1 MAIPASDLVKITPRV
16 LSGTGQDLVFN
27 GLFLTDNS
35 LCPAKGLLTFYSAA
49 DIADYFGETS
59 AEYKAAR
66 VYFNGFNNSL
76 TKPQSVFFYR
86 ANTSAVAGFYRGGKA
101 PALAAIAAVTAG
113 TFNATIGTHA
123 LELTAINLSS
133 ATSYSEAA
141 ALLQTVIRAEA
152 GSGETALSNATVT
165 YDSVSGAFTVT
176 AGDAASGVGVD
187 VEGGTVAEAMGFSN
201 AGAVSS
207 PGADAQTWTGIMN
220 DVARQSQNFATFTTV
235 TEVTTYADA
244 KALADWTTD
253 QFATGSQ
260 FLYVFWTTADT
271 VKTAGDTSSVAA
283 QLRAAE
289 PEGVCAVY
297 GGVEYAAF
305 IMGSAASIAWDSP
318 NSTITFA
325 FKAQAG
331 LNADVT
337 VQADANN
344 LSAGR
349 INFMG
354 YYATRNDN
362 FILLQPGAMFGGFGW
377 IDTYLN
383 STWLNSALQTQ
394 IMAGL
399 EAAPRVPYTD
409 AGYTLIRSW
418 VQDVADRAVN
428 NGVIDLG
435 VNLSQTQKNELLRE
449 SGGVDITTELYNSGY
464 YLQIVDATAQI
475 RQARTSPACNFWYT
489 YGGSV
494 HKINLPSTAVV

>member
-1 MAIPASDLVKITPRV
+1 MAIPASDLVRITPRV
-16 LSGTGQDLVFN
+16 LAGTGQDLVFN
-27 GLFLTDNS
+27 GLLLTDNAR
-35 LCPAKGLLTFYSAA
+35 CPAKGMLTFYSPA

-76 TKPQSVFFYR
+76 TKPQSIFFYR
-86 ANTSAVAGFYRGGKA
+86 ANTTAAAGFFRGGKA
-101 PALAAIAAVTAG
+101 PALTAITAVTEG
-113 TFNATIGTHA
+113 TFEGSIGTHS
-123 LELTAINLSS
+123 LSLTAIDLSS
-133 ATSYSEAA
+133 ATSYSDAA
-141 ALLQTVIRAEA
+141 GLLQTVIRAEA
-152 GSGETALSNATVT
+152 GSGETALSAATVAF
-165 YDSVSGAFTVT
+165 DSISGAFTIT
-176 AGDAASGVGVD
+176 AGDAATGVN
-187 VEGGTVAEAMGFSN
+187 VEVTGGTVAEALGFMN
-201 AGAVSS
+201 AGATSS
-207 PGADAQTWTGIMN
+207 PGADAQTWAGVLN
-220 DVARQSQNFATFTTV
+220 DVARQSQNWATFTTV
-235 TEVTTYADA
+235 TEVTSYDDA
-244 KALADWTTD
+244 KAIADWTGD
-253 QFATGSQ
+253 QFSTGSQ
-260 FLYVFWTTADT
+260 FLYVYWTTADA
-271 VKTAGDTSSVAA
+271 VKTAGDTASVAA
-283 QLRAAE
+283 QLREADVQ
-289 PEGVCAVY
+289 GVCAVY
-297 GGVEYAAF
+297 GTVEYAAF

-325 FKAQAG
+325 FKAQSG
-331 LNADVT
+331 LDANVT

-354 YYATRNDN
+354 NYATRNDN
-362 FILLQPGAMFGGFGW
+362 FILLQPGAMFGNFRW

-399 EAAPRVPYTD
+399 ETTPRVPYNED
-409 AGYTLIRSW
+409 GYTFIRSW

-435 VNLSQTQKNELLRE
+435 VNLSATQKSELQRE
-449 SGGVDITTELYNSGY
+449 AGQDISVELYNSGY
-464 YLQIVDATAQI
+464 FLQIVDASAAT